1 MCTGSRHNHETGKY
15 KTVISF
21 IWVMIFCNV
30 NLRRWFV
37 RCCRKKMQFHISW
50 TLIWSTVRVAAV
62 EIIIE
67 LPWLWGKTPLFL
79 VITPSMLCWVFPCL
93 AGCQTRFPASPDDVL
108 PAVELISPPN
118 KWKWIQKRLQI
129 QNATNQLTFL
139 SSICMHGHGKKKNI
153 FHFLLI
159 AALPDT
165 RAVGSA
171 IGCCVPAK
179 LWGITA
185 AHVHRA
191 THKHVHTHTENGK
204 HTAWKLNADLLMSCH
219 GDRYCHLIGW

>member
-139 SSICMHGHGKKKNI
+139 SSICMHGHGKKNI